1 MSEEAGTQA
10 VREAGEAQEGDA
22 TSARSR
28 ALRGVEKAA
37 VFILALEEDDAS
49 LVLRGLSDEE
59 LARLTNQIAG
69 LGVVEKE
76 TVASVLEEFL
86 DLERAHGL
94 VREGGREQAAR
105 LLEKCFP
112 RERAERIL
120 RALEAGRPA
129 YPFAALEKVEAD
141 ALAALLEDEPPHV
154 LAVVLAH
161 MRPAKAG
168 EVLDRLAPELRR
180 EVVERIAALEPA
192 SAEALREVELA
203 LEKQVRAVP
212 QEPVGAAGGA
222 SAVARILRASRTVGP
237 ALLAELREER
247 PELAEEIGKHLV
259 DFEDFARLEDRTV
272 QLILRD
278 VDLRTIA
285 AALEG
290 ASDAVRQKIVRNLS
304 RRAAEQLFG
313 EIAALGRLR
322 RADVEEARLRVVRAA
337 LALGGAEP
345 LAVAQDRADR
355 T

>member
-1 MSEEAGTQA
+1 MSEEAAAQA
-10 VREAGEAQEGDA
+10 VREAGEAPESEAAFQ
-22 TSARSR
+22 RPR

-59 LARLTNQIAG
+59 LARLTSQIAG

-94 VREGGREQAAR
+94 VREGGRDQAAR

-112 RERAERIL
+112 REKAQRIL
-120 RALEAGRPA
+120 RALEAGHPA
-129 YPFAALEKVEAD
+129 CPFAALEKVDAD
-141 ALAALLEDEPPHV
+141 ALAVLLEDEPPHV

-168 EVLDRLAPELRR
+168 QVLDRLAPELRR

-203 LEKQVRAVP
+203 LEKQVRTVP
-212 QEPVGAAGGA
+212 EEPAGAAGGA

-237 ALLAELREER
+237 ALLAELRAER

-259 DFEDFARLEDRTV
+259 DFEDLARLEDRTV
-272 QLILRD
+272 QLVLRD
-278 VDLRTIA
+278 VDIRVLA
-285 AALEG
+285 AALKG
-290 ASDAVRQKIVRNLS
+290 AGDAVRQKIVRNLS
-304 RRAAEQLFG
+304 RRAAEQLFE

-322 RADVEEARLRVVRAA
+322 QADVDEARLRVVRAA

-345 LAVAQDRADR
+345 FAAAEDRVDR
-355 T
+355 R